1 MGKNLSGAQK
11 RKKKKEREK
20 AAAEALADMERLKL
34 GPTKLWTGLVVHHKD
49 VFVSHVISKLNRT
62 DRFFF
67 SKVNRESWSVLAYA
81 GVELLLKL
89 QWCVH
94 ECSSISTLEWAWNN
108 TGWGEKSISGRVR
121 DQAWFCWQVACTNK
135 LEFLKWARDVKHCE
149 WDEKTILQAAFRGNL
164 EMLKYCFSNG
174 CPCDEGE
181 SCKHAARKGHLDC
194 VRFLFDKVK
203 PSRKTEKEAAGQA
216 ACGGH
221 MDMLKYFV
229 EERKISD
236 EVKSDCVGNATM
248 YGQLDCLKYLVEEA
262 RAPLTDWR
270 DIAFARYNEHTEC
283 ENYLREKG
291 CPEPTDEEYTTY
303 CTNKRSSI
311 KRRNQNEENWKSLRT
326 TRDDLSL
333 DRTLPTGQSF
343 RWQKVEEYDEN
354 DENEKKYS
362 TYVGVIGRRVVQ
374 IRERMEFEEEEE
386 KSYETTTIEFRVLN
400 TNESNICKNEDK
412 ENGEQEE
419 EQVTKDVRAY
429 FNLDDP
435 IPLKDL
441 FEQFS
446 KADPYRFGRL
456 SAYVRGARTLRQ
468 PPAECLISF
477 VCSSNN
483 NIARIKKMVESL
495 CEKYG
500 EELVCNVSSRSSS
513 RSSGSSGRD
522 DDEENEVNDKE
533 EINESKIYHAFPTVE
548 QLAEKCDEQ
557 TLRDL
562 GFGYRAKF
570 IPAMAKEL
578 VKRGGEAYLLKLRDA
593 PQTEEEKYRAIT
605 ELTSLPG
612 VGPKVAG
619 CAALFSLDKKSV
631 VPVDTHV
638 WQLAREHFDPNGE
651 LASME
656 TTASTTKGSA
666 NEEGAEQQRHKES
679 STPTT
684 PTKQKD
690 KPLSITPKMMK
701 KCEEMLVSI
710 YGAYAGYAHTAL
722 FVAELPTVRESLP
735 EHLRTP
741 TKADKKRGEK
751 NGEKKPEKKKRKFL
765 KVDGENKSDD
775 DGA

>member
-1 MGKNLSGAQK
+1 MTS
-11 RKKKKEREK
+11 
-20 AAAEALADMERLKL
+20 
-34 GPTKLWTGLVVHHKD
+34 LVVGSS
-49 VFVSHVISKLNRT
+49 FRFCCRQLFTRT
-62 DRFFF
+62 TRT
-67 SKVNRESWSVLAYA
+67 E
-81 GVELLLKL
+81 
-89 QWCVH
+89 
-94 ECSSISTLEWAWNN
+94 T
-108 TGWGEKSISGRVR
+108 
-121 DQAWFCWQVACTNK
+121 
-135 LEFLKWARDVKHCE
+135 
-149 WDEKTILQAAFRGNL
+149 AF
-164 EMLKYCFSNG
+164 
-174 CPCDEGE
+174 
-181 SCKHAARKGHLDC
+181 AARRRVAIFSSSSSMK
-194 VRFLFDKVK
+194 
-203 PSRKTEKEAAGQA
+203 
-216 ACGGH
+216 
-221 MDMLKYFV
+221 
-229 EERKISD
+229 
-236 EVKSDCVGNATM
+236 
-248 YGQLDCLKYLVEEA
+248 
-262 RAPLTDWR
+262 
-270 DIAFARYNEHTEC
+270 
-283 ENYLREKG
+283 
-291 CPEPTDEEYTTY
+291 
-303 CTNKRSSI
+303 NKSSI

-343 RWQKVEEYDEN
+343 RWQKVEEEYDDEN
-354 DENEKKYS
+354 DENQKYS

-386 KSYETTTIEFRVLN
+386 KSYETTIEFRVLN
-400 TNESNICKNEDK
+400 TNESNICKDEDK
-412 ENGEQEE
+412 ENGEEEE

-500 EELVCNVSSRSSS
+500 EELVCNVSSGRSD
-513 RSSGSSGRD
+513 RSSGGSAK

-533 EINESKIYHAFPTVE
+533 EMNDSKIYHAFPTVE

-593 PQTEEEKYRAIT
+593 PQTEEEKCRAIT

-656 TTASTTKGSA
+656 TTAATTKGNA
-666 NEEGAEQQRHKES
+666 NEEEAEQQRHKES

-751 NGEKKPEKKKRKFL
+751 NETKPEKKKRKVL
-765 KVDGENKSDD
+765 VDGENKSDD

>member
-1 MGKNLSGAQK
+1 MKN
-11 RKKKKEREK
+11 
-20 AAAEALADMERLKL
+20 
-34 GPTKLWTGLVVHHKD
+34 
-49 VFVSHVISKLNRT
+49 
-62 DRFFF
+62 
-67 SKVNRESWSVLAYA
+67 
-81 GVELLLKL
+81 
-89 QWCVH
+89 
-94 ECSSISTLEWAWNN
+94 
-108 TGWGEKSISGRVR
+108 KS
-121 DQAWFCWQVACTNK
+121 
-135 LEFLKWARDVKHCE
+135 
-149 WDEKTILQAAFRGNL
+149 
-164 EMLKYCFSNG
+164 
-174 CPCDEGE
+174 
-181 SCKHAARKGHLDC
+181 
-194 VRFLFDKVK
+194 
-203 PSRKTEKEAAGQA
+203 
-216 ACGGH
+216 
-221 MDMLKYFV
+221 
-229 EERKISD
+229 
-236 EVKSDCVGNATM
+236 
-248 YGQLDCLKYLVEEA
+248 
-262 RAPLTDWR
+262 
-270 DIAFARYNEHTEC
+270 
-283 ENYLREKG
+283 
-291 CPEPTDEEYTTY
+291 
-303 CTNKRSSI
+303 SSI
-311 KRRNQNEENWKSLRT
+311 KRRNQNAETSQNWKSLRT

-386 KSYETTTIEFRVLN
+386 KSYETTIEFRVLN
-400 TNESNICKNEDK
+400 TNESNICKDEDK
-412 ENGEQEE
+412 ENEREREE
-419 EQVTKDVRAY
+419 EDQVTKDVRAY

-513 RSSGSSGRD
+513 RSSGGSAKD

-533 EINESKIYHAFPTVE
+533 EVNESKIYHAFPTVE

-593 PQTEEEKYRAIT
+593 PQTAEEKYRAIT

-656 TTASTTKGSA
+656 TTAATTKGNA
-666 NEEGAEQQRHKES
+666 NEEDTEQQRHLSLIHISE
-679 STPTT
+679 PTR
-684 PTKQKD
+684 P
-690 KPLSITPKMMK
+690 
-701 KCEEMLVSI
+701 
-710 YGAYAGYAHTAL
+710 Y
-722 FVAELPTVRESLP
+722 
-735 EHLRTP
+735 
-741 TKADKKRGEK
+741 
-751 NGEKKPEKKKRKFL
+751 
-765 KVDGENKSDD
+765 
-775 DGA
+775 

>member
-1 MGKNLSGAQK
+1 M
-11 RKKKKEREK
+11 KK
-20 AAAEALADMERLKL
+20 
-34 GPTKLWTGLVVHHKD
+34 
-49 VFVSHVISKLNRT
+49 
-62 DRFFF
+62 
-67 SKVNRESWSVLAYA
+67 
-81 GVELLLKL
+81 
-89 QWCVH
+89 
-94 ECSSISTLEWAWNN
+94 
-108 TGWGEKSISGRVR
+108 
-121 DQAWFCWQVACTNK
+121 
-135 LEFLKWARDVKHCE
+135 
-149 WDEKTILQAAFRGNL
+149 
-164 EMLKYCFSNG
+164 
-174 CPCDEGE
+174 
-181 SCKHAARKGHLDC
+181 
-194 VRFLFDKVK
+194 
-203 PSRKTEKEAAGQA
+203 
-216 ACGGH
+216 
-221 MDMLKYFV
+221 
-229 EERKISD
+229 
-236 EVKSDCVGNATM
+236 
-248 YGQLDCLKYLVEEA
+248 
-262 RAPLTDWR
+262 
-270 DIAFARYNEHTEC
+270 
-283 ENYLREKG
+283 
-291 CPEPTDEEYTTY
+291 
-303 CTNKRSSI
+303 SSI
-311 KRRNQNEENWKSLRT
+311 KRRNQNEEKVHNWKSLRT

-343 RWQKVEEYDEN
+343 RWQKVEEYDD

-386 KSYETTTIEFRVLN
+386 KSSSTTTIEFRVLN
-400 TNESNICKNEDK
+400 NNESNICKNEDR
-412 ENGEQEE
+412 ENEREGEEE

-435 IPLKDL
+435 IPLKDS

-483 NIARIKKMVESL
+483 NIARIKRMVESL

-500 EELVCNVSSRSSS
+500 EELVCNVSSSS
-513 RSSGSSGRD
+513 RSSSGSGGSAKD

-533 EINESKIYHAFPTVE
+533 EEEESKIYHAFPTVE

-578 VKRGGEAYLLKLRDA
+578 IKRGGEAYLLKLRDA

-656 TTASTTKGSA
+656 TTTASPSKKASEAAATTKGNA
-666 NEEGAEQQRHKES
+666 NEEEAEQQRHKES

-751 NGEKKPEKKKRKFL
+751 NEKKPKKKKRKFL
-765 KVDGENKSDD
+765 VDGENKSDD

>member
-1 MGKNLSGAQK
+1 MK
-11 RKKKKEREK
+11 
-20 AAAEALADMERLKL
+20 
-34 GPTKLWTGLVVHHKD
+34 
-49 VFVSHVISKLNRT
+49 
-62 DRFFF
+62 
-67 SKVNRESWSVLAYA
+67 
-81 GVELLLKL
+81 
-89 QWCVH
+89 
-94 ECSSISTLEWAWNN
+94 
-108 TGWGEKSISGRVR
+108 
-121 DQAWFCWQVACTNK
+121 
-135 LEFLKWARDVKHCE
+135 
-149 WDEKTILQAAFRGNL
+149 
-164 EMLKYCFSNG
+164 
-174 CPCDEGE
+174 
-181 SCKHAARKGHLDC
+181 
-194 VRFLFDKVK
+194 
-203 PSRKTEKEAAGQA
+203 
-216 ACGGH
+216 
-221 MDMLKYFV
+221 
-229 EERKISD
+229 
-236 EVKSDCVGNATM
+236 
-248 YGQLDCLKYLVEEA
+248 
-262 RAPLTDWR
+262 
-270 DIAFARYNEHTEC
+270 
-283 ENYLREKG
+283 
-291 CPEPTDEEYTTY
+291 
-303 CTNKRSSI
+303 NKRSSI

-400 TNESNICKNEDK
+400 TNESNICKSEDK

-666 NEEGAEQQRHKES
+666 NEEEAEQQRHKES

-701 KCEEMLVSI
+701 RCEEMLVSI

>member
-1 MGKNLSGAQK
+1 MK
-11 RKKKKEREK
+11 
-20 AAAEALADMERLKL
+20 
-34 GPTKLWTGLVVHHKD
+34 
-49 VFVSHVISKLNRT
+49 
-62 DRFFF
+62 
-67 SKVNRESWSVLAYA
+67 
-81 GVELLLKL
+81 
-89 QWCVH
+89 
-94 ECSSISTLEWAWNN
+94 
-108 TGWGEKSISGRVR
+108 
-121 DQAWFCWQVACTNK
+121 
-135 LEFLKWARDVKHCE
+135 
-149 WDEKTILQAAFRGNL
+149 
-164 EMLKYCFSNG
+164 
-174 CPCDEGE
+174 
-181 SCKHAARKGHLDC
+181 
-194 VRFLFDKVK
+194 
-203 PSRKTEKEAAGQA
+203 
-216 ACGGH
+216 
-221 MDMLKYFV
+221 
-229 EERKISD
+229 
-236 EVKSDCVGNATM
+236 
-248 YGQLDCLKYLVEEA
+248 
-262 RAPLTDWR
+262 
-270 DIAFARYNEHTEC
+270 
-283 ENYLREKG
+283 
-291 CPEPTDEEYTTY
+291 
-303 CTNKRSSI
+303 NKRSSI

-500 EELVCNVSSRSSS
+500 EELVCNASSDYD
-513 RSSGSSGRD
+513 GATD
-522 DDEENEVNDKE
+522 DEKEENEDNK
-533 EINESKIYHAFPTVE
+533 KIYYAFPTVE
-548 QLAEKCDEQ
+548 QLAAKCDEQ

-570 IPAMAKEL
+570 IPAIAKEL
-578 VKRGGEAYLLKLRDA
+578 VKRGGESYLLKLRDA
-593 PQTEEEKYRAIT
+593 PHTEEEKDRAIS

-656 TTASTTKGSA
+656 TPASSSKASTKKGTK
-666 NEEGAEQQRHKES
+666 EEEEEEEEEEE

-684 PTKQKD
+684 PPKE

-701 KCEEMLVSI
+701 RCEQILASI
-710 YGAYAGYAHTAL
+710 YGDYAGYAHTAL
-722 FVAELPTVRESLP
+722 FVAELPSVREGLP
-735 EHLRTP
+735 ERLRTP
-741 TKADKKRGEK
+741 TKAQQRKSE
-751 NGEKKPEKKKRKFL
+751 KKRK
-765 KVDGENKSDD
+765 KKKKNAHQK
-775 DGA
+775 

>member
-1 MGKNLSGAQK
+1 MK
-11 RKKKKEREK
+11 
-20 AAAEALADMERLKL
+20 
-34 GPTKLWTGLVVHHKD
+34 
-49 VFVSHVISKLNRT
+49 
-62 DRFFF
+62 
-67 SKVNRESWSVLAYA
+67 
-81 GVELLLKL
+81 
-89 QWCVH
+89 
-94 ECSSISTLEWAWNN
+94 
-108 TGWGEKSISGRVR
+108 
-121 DQAWFCWQVACTNK
+121 
-135 LEFLKWARDVKHCE
+135 
-149 WDEKTILQAAFRGNL
+149 
-164 EMLKYCFSNG
+164 
-174 CPCDEGE
+174 
-181 SCKHAARKGHLDC
+181 
-194 VRFLFDKVK
+194 
-203 PSRKTEKEAAGQA
+203 
-216 ACGGH
+216 
-221 MDMLKYFV
+221 
-229 EERKISD
+229 
-236 EVKSDCVGNATM
+236 
-248 YGQLDCLKYLVEEA
+248 
-262 RAPLTDWR
+262 
-270 DIAFARYNEHTEC
+270 
-283 ENYLREKG
+283 
-291 CPEPTDEEYTTY
+291 
-303 CTNKRSSI
+303 NKRSSI

-343 RWQKVEEYDEN
+343 RWQKVEEYDDEN

-400 TNESNICKNEDK
+400 TNESNICKDEDK
-412 ENGEQEE
+412 EDGEQEE

-513 RSSGSSGRD
+513 RSSGGSAKD

-533 EINESKIYHAFPTVE
+533 EVNESKIYHAFPTVE

-593 PQTEEEKYRAIT
+593 PQTEVEKYRAIT

-666 NEEGAEQQRHKES
+666 NEDEAEQQRHKES

>member
-1 MGKNLSGAQK
+1 
-11 RKKKKEREK
+11 
-20 AAAEALADMERLKL
+20 
-34 GPTKLWTGLVVHHKD
+34 
-49 VFVSHVISKLNRT
+49 
-62 DRFFF
+62 
-67 SKVNRESWSVLAYA
+67 
-81 GVELLLKL
+81 
-89 QWCVH
+89 
-94 ECSSISTLEWAWNN
+94 
-108 TGWGEKSISGRVR
+108 
-121 DQAWFCWQVACTNK
+121 
-135 LEFLKWARDVKHCE
+135 
-149 WDEKTILQAAFRGNL
+149 
-164 EMLKYCFSNG
+164 
-174 CPCDEGE
+174 
-181 SCKHAARKGHLDC
+181 
-194 VRFLFDKVK
+194 
-203 PSRKTEKEAAGQA
+203 
-216 ACGGH
+216 
-221 MDMLKYFV
+221 
-229 EERKISD
+229 
-236 EVKSDCVGNATM
+236 
-248 YGQLDCLKYLVEEA
+248 
-262 RAPLTDWR
+262 
-270 DIAFARYNEHTEC
+270 
-283 ENYLREKG
+283 
-291 CPEPTDEEYTTY
+291 
-303 CTNKRSSI
+303 
-311 KRRNQNEENWKSLRT
+311 
-326 TRDDLSL
+326 
-333 DRTLPTGQSF
+333 
-343 RWQKVEEYDEN
+343 
-354 DENEKKYS
+354 
-362 TYVGVIGRRVVQ
+362 
-374 IRERMEFEEEEE
+374 
-386 KSYETTTIEFRVLN
+386 
-400 TNESNICKNEDK
+400 
-412 ENGEQEE
+412 
-419 EQVTKDVRAY
+419 
-429 FNLDDP
+429 
-435 IPLKDL
+435 
-441 FEQFS
+441 
-446 KADPYRFGRL
+446 
-456 SAYVRGARTLRQ
+456 
-468 PPAECLISF
+468 
-477 VCSSNN
+477 
-483 NIARIKKMVESL
+483 
-495 CEKYG
+495 
-500 EELVCNVSSRSSS
+500 
-513 RSSGSSGRD
+513 
-522 DDEENEVNDKE
+522 VNDKE

-666 NEEGAEQQRHKES
+666 NEEEAEQQRHKES

>member
-1 MGKNLSGAQK
+1 MK
-11 RKKKKEREK
+11 
-20 AAAEALADMERLKL
+20 
-34 GPTKLWTGLVVHHKD
+34 
-49 VFVSHVISKLNRT
+49 
-62 DRFFF
+62 
-67 SKVNRESWSVLAYA
+67 
-81 GVELLLKL
+81 
-89 QWCVH
+89 
-94 ECSSISTLEWAWNN
+94 
-108 TGWGEKSISGRVR
+108 
-121 DQAWFCWQVACTNK
+121 
-135 LEFLKWARDVKHCE
+135 
-149 WDEKTILQAAFRGNL
+149 
-164 EMLKYCFSNG
+164 
-174 CPCDEGE
+174 
-181 SCKHAARKGHLDC
+181 
-194 VRFLFDKVK
+194 
-203 PSRKTEKEAAGQA
+203 
-216 ACGGH
+216 
-221 MDMLKYFV
+221 
-229 EERKISD
+229 
-236 EVKSDCVGNATM
+236 
-248 YGQLDCLKYLVEEA
+248 
-262 RAPLTDWR
+262 
-270 DIAFARYNEHTEC
+270 
-283 ENYLREKG
+283 
-291 CPEPTDEEYTTY
+291 
-303 CTNKRSSI
+303 NKRSSI

-533 EINESKIYHAFPTVE
+533 EKNESKIYHAFPTVE

-666 NEEGAEQQRHKES
+666 NEEEAEQQRHKES

-775 DGA
+775 DGV